1 LARWRDGFPAVWLC
15 RRLPITGHSEREYPD
30 SIGDDAM
37 TAGTPQKVPAAHGR
51 ERDRILTLIA
61 LFKFGKAALLIA
73 LGLGALQLIRSDLR
87 EQARS
92 MFEALGSSIDV
103 VPVLKLLRQI
113 GALAP
118 WRLRLIGGGAFL
130 YAALFLTEGVGLWR
144 QRRWAEYLTVIAT
157 ASFIPFE
164 IFELVQ
170 RLTYPR
176 AGALLINIAVVMYL
190 IWRLKHPT
198 TWQEQLTREA

>member
-1 LARWRDGFPAVWLC
+1 VNEPDLPGDNTTAE
-15 RRLPITGHSEREYPD
+15 RLSHPPH
-30 SIGDDAM
+30 
-37 TAGTPQKVPAAHGR
+37 AAQGR

-103 VPVLKLLRQI
+103 VPVLRLLRQI
-113 GALAP
+113 GALPP

-130 YAALFLTEGVGLWR
+130 YAALFITEGVGLWR

-164 IFELVQ
+164 VFELAR

-176 AGALLINIAVVMYL
+176 AAALIINISVVAYL

-198 TWQEQLTREA
+198 TWQEQALEGKQEGGRGT

>member
-1 LARWRDGFPAVWLC
+1 MNEPALTGDNVTAEG
-15 RRLPITGHSEREYPD
+15 LPHSPH
-30 SIGDDAM
+30 
-37 TAGTPQKVPAAHGR
+37 AAHGR

-113 GALAP
+113 GALPP

-130 YAALFLTEGVGLWR
+130 YAALFITEGIGLWR

-164 IFELVQ
+164 VFELAK

-176 AGALLINIAVVMYL
+176 AAALIINICVVAYL

-198 TWQEQLTREA
+198 KWQERAIDERQEAASRT

>member
-1 LARWRDGFPAVWLC
+1 VNESDTF
-15 RRLPITGHSEREYPD
+15 
-30 SIGDDAM
+30 GDDTM
-37 TAGTPQKVPAAHGR
+37 TAGLPPQPHAAHGR
-51 ERDRILTLIA
+51 ERDRVLTLIA

-73 LGLGALQLIRSDLR
+73 LGLGALRLIRSDLR

-103 VPVLKLLRQI
+103 VPVLKMLRQI

-164 IFELVQ
+164 VFELTQ

-176 AGALLINIAVVMYL
+176 AGALLINVCVVAYL
-190 IWRLKHPT
+190 IYRLKHPT
-198 TWQEQLTREA
+198 QWQERQTSKQ